1 MIELLETFVVAFFI
15 GLTGALAPGPTLVA
29 TIQTSMKG
37 GWSMGPK
44 VTLGHIIIESIVFIL
59 IFLGISATAMKFSSI
74 IAAIGG
80 TALIVFGLL
89 TIKESSEVRFNHL
102 EQRPIDNPYIAGFIT
117 GISNPYF
124 WIWWL
129 SIGSV
134 LLVSALQGGIALA
147 LTFMLGHWTADA
159 SWLTFVSIGIHKG
172 RAILSQRGYRWAL
185 ILCGSFLIL
194 FGIYYLVTGILW

>member
-1 MIELLETFVVAFFI
+1 MIDFLETFVVAFLI
-15 GLTGALAPGPTLVA
+15 GLTGALAPGPTLIA
-29 TIQTSMKG
+29 TIQTSIKG

-59 IFLGISATAMKFSSI
+59 IFLGISATAMKFSRI

-89 TIKESSEVRFNHL
+89 TIRESSRLRINRL
-102 EQRPIDNPYIAGFIT
+102 KQSPTDNPYIAGFIT
-117 GISNPYF
+117 GVTNPYF

-147 LTFMLGHWTADA
+147 ITFILGHWTADA
-159 SWLTFVSIGIHKG
+159 SWYTIISTGVHKG
-172 RAILSQRGYRWAL
+172 KAILSYQGYKYAL
-185 ILCGSFLIL
+185 ILCGSFLTL
-194 FGIYYLVTGILW
+194 FGIYYLVIVTLR